1 MNRETVKYIILTIV
15 DAVFCATLLV
25 MCASC
30 KTTKTSQTD
39 YQYTADDY
47 QHTEHQRDTVT
58 IIERVVVHDTVT
70 IETERESET
79 GVEFVAGGGTFN
91 LSTGEATGVAK
102 VTSTEREKAL
112 ESRVRSLTSDLEQA
126 EGRIKELTD
135 AASHQDGEL
144 HQKKTKKTAP
154 LWWTYLLAFAAGA
167 AVVVALKKIP
177 YTKPLMRWL

>member
-1 MNRETVKYIILTIV
+1 MNRETVKYIILTII
-15 DAVFCATLLV
+15 DAVICAGLLV

-39 YQYTADDY
+39 YQYTADEY

-58 IIERVVVHDTVT
+58 IIERVLVHDTVT
-70 IETERESET
+70 TETERESET

-91 LSTGEATGVAK
+91 LSTGEATGVVK

-126 EGRIKELTD
+126 ESRIKELTD
-135 AASHQDGEL
+135 AASHQNGEL
-144 HQKKTKKTAP
+144 HQKETKKTTS
-154 LWWTYLLAFAAGA
+154 LWWTYLLAFVAGA
-167 AVVVALKKIP
+167 AAVVALKKIP

>member
-1 MNRETVKYIILTIV
+1 MDRETIKYIILTLV

-39 YQYTADDY
+39 YQYTGTEY
-47 QHTEHQRDTVT
+47 THTEHQRDTVT
-58 IIERVVVHDTVT
+58 VVERVVVHDTVT

-79 GVEFVAGGGTFN
+79 GIQFIEQGGTFN
-91 LSTGEATGVAK
+91 LTTGEATGVVK

-112 ESRVRSLTSDLEQA
+112 ESKVLSLKSDLERA
-126 EGRIKELTD
+126 EGRIKALTD
-135 AASHQDGEL
+135 STATVDTEL
-144 HQKKTKKTAP
+144 HTKESKSTKP
-154 LWWTYLLAFAAGA
+154 LWWLYLVAFAAGA
-167 AVVVALKKIP
+167 AVIVALKKIP